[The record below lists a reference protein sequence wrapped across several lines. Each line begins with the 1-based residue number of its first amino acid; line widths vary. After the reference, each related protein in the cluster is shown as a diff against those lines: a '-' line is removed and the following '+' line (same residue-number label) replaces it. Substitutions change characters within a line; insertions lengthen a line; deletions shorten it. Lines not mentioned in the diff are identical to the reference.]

1 MFGLFVFQKIS
12 RACMSNIKKPVVLPE
27 LEALIN
33 TLRETIELSVTLA
46 NAPDKLNLVKADLE
60 KLNQSLCEISGNSA
74 LERHYQYHGNANH
87 VLPYSPATG
96 YMNPI
101 APNIEIFEHHGKVIG
116 QVTFN
121 KTYEGPPQSVH
132 GSIVASVYDQVL
144 AITNIA
150 NGTAG
155 PTANLSVNY
164 RKPTPL
170 YRPLRF
176 EAWVEKVEGKKVFL
190 KGECYDQENLITD
203 CTGLFIRVQN
213 PRQYSD

>member
-1 MFGLFVFQKIS
+1 MSDIKIP
-12 RACMSNIKKPVVLPE
+12 AALPQ
-27 LEALIN
+27 LEALID
-33 TLRETIELSVTLA
+33 TLRDTLELSVTLA
-46 NAPDKLNLVKADLE
+46 NEPNKLDSLRSDLE
-60 KLNQSLCEISGNSA
+60 SLNNALEEISGNSA
-74 LERHYQYHGNANH
+74 LERHYEFQGNPNH

-101 APNIEIFEHHGKVIG
+101 APSVEIIEKHGKVIG
-116 QVTFN
+116 QVTFS
-121 KTYEGPPQSVH
+121 KTYEGPPQCVH

-144 AITNIA
+144 AIANIV

-155 PTANLSVNY
+155 PTANLSINY

-190 KGECYDQENLITD
+190 EGECYDGDELVTD